1 MSSLKRKAP
10 TALTVE
16 AGFTNLSRKVNMNS
30 IAKDSNVFKLIPV
43 DAIVVHQADIRTT
56 SLKVAEAFGKRH
68 DDVLKRLNNMDCS
81 SDFHHRNFAEMIHK
95 VQIGKGATRD
105 SKYYEMTKDG
115 FMFLVMG
122 FTGKQA
128 AQIKEAYINA
138 FNVMAA
144 QLAERQ
150 RPAETLTASEQQ
162 TLSEVAHKKAALH
175 ENVGKALAEI
185 WSRVHNKFRI
195 AKYEQLQRTQLADAI
210 VYISQLQ
217 LKAPV
222 VPQETINDTHIQF
235 INSRLKEIQNCSLF
249 RGDSAFVTWA
259 RNRIRTDLCV
269 NQISDIH
276 LSDWPKVVKLIDQ
289 LDEDV
294 REFVCFI
301 SRSKQVFLKEV
312 VADGAPYIP
321 WIMKRMGGTKVLPTR
336 PEWRKLALAL
346 N

>member
-1 MSSLKRKAP
+1 MSNPKRKAP
-10 TALTVE
+10 TAATVE
-16 AGFTNLSRKVNMNS
+16 AEFTNLSRKVNMNS

-56 SLKVAEAFGKRH
+56 SLKVSEAFGKQH
-68 DDVLKRLNNMDCS
+68 KNVLQSIENLECS
-81 SDFHHRNFAEMIHK
+81 AEFASANFSAHVINQQ
-95 VQIGKGATRD
+95 VGTSRRD
-105 SKYYEMTKDG
+105 LKYYEMTKDG
-115 FMFLVMG
+115 FIFLVG
-122 FTGKQA
+122 RFNGKLA
-128 AQIKEAYINA
+128 AQIFEAYINA

-195 AKYEQLQRTQLADAI
+195 AKYDQLQRSQLADAI

-222 VPQETINDTHIQF
+222 VPQETIDDTHMQF
-235 INSRLKEIQNCSLF
+235 INSRLKEIQSCSLF

-289 LDEDV
+289 LDADV

-301 SRSKQVFLKEV
+301 SKSKQVFLKEV

-346 N
+346 S